1 VSSLL
6 AVARR
11 DGSGRDHRPTKAEL
25 AAAVDKTI
33 PDVIA
38 PDLAILFCGINPG
51 LYSGAVGHHFAR
63 PGNRFWKVLHRAGF
77 TDRELSP
84 FDDRDLLRYG
94 IGVTNLVNRT
104 TAGAADLDHGEL
116 RQGAR
121 RLERKVR
128 RYRPSFVAFAGM
140 GAYRIAFRRPRAPLG
155 RQTETLGE
163 SVIWLLPNPSGAQAV
178 YQLEDLVRAFRALRR
193 ATSRAA

>member
-1 VSSLL
+1 MP
-6 AVARR
+6 RR
-11 DGSGRDHRPTKAEL
+11 DGSAPARRPTKDEL
-25 AAAVDKTI
+25 AAAVDKRI
-33 PDVIA
+33 RDVIA
-38 PDLAILFCGINPG
+38 PGLRVLFCGINPG

-84 FDDRDLLRYG
+84 FEDRDLLQYG
-94 IGVTNLVNRT
+94 IGVTNLVDRT
-104 TAGAADLDHGEL
+104 TAAASDLDHTEL
-116 RQGAR
+116 RNGAR

-128 RYRPSFVAFAGM
+128 RYGPSLVAFAGM
-140 GAYRIAFRRPRAPLG
+140 GAYRVAYHRPRAPLG

-163 SVIWLLPNPSGAQAV
+163 SVIWLLPNPSGAQAA
-178 YQLEDLVRAFRALRR
+178 YQLDDLVRAFRALRR

>member
-1 VSSLL
+1 MSSLL
-6 AVARR
+6 AMARR
-11 DGSGRDHRPTKAEL
+11 GHKRRDHRPTKAEL
-25 AAAVDKTI
+25 SAAVDKTI

-38 PDLAILFCGINPG
+38 ADLAILFCGINPG

-84 FDDRDLLRYG
+84 FDDRELLRYG

-104 TAGAADLDHGEL
+104 TAAAVDLDHAEL
-116 RQGAR
+116 REGAR

-140 GAYRIAFRRPRAPLG
+140 GAYRIAFRRPHAPLG
-155 RQTETLGE
+155 RQPETLGE

-178 YQLEDLVRAFRALRR
+178 YQLDDLVRAFRALRR

>member
-1 VSSLL
+1 MP
-6 AVARR
+6 RR
-11 DGSGRDHRPTKAEL
+11 DERARVRRPTKEEL
-25 AAAVDKTI
+25 AAAVDRRI
-33 PDVIA
+33 RDVIA
-38 PDLAILFCGINPG
+38 TELRVLFCGINPG

-104 TAGAADLDHGEL
+104 TAAATDLDHAEL

-128 RYRPSFVAFAGM
+128 RYRPSFLAFAGM
-140 GAYRIAFRRPRAPLG
+140 GAYRIAFRRLHAPLG
-155 RQTETLGE
+155 RQAEPLGE
-163 SVIWLLPNPSGAQAV
+163 SVIWLLPNPSGAQAA
-178 YQLEDLVRAFRALRR
+178 YQLDDLVRAFRALRR
-193 ATSRAA
+193 AASRAA